1 MCLSNAPSIFKS
13 YEGDRTRDPTGKVA
27 ECVGMRGRRANPR
40 SAPGRRGR
48 SVGRGKWRRRK
59 ESPGSLKEAGNN

>member
-1 MCLSNAPSIFKS
+1 VNCPP
-13 YEGDRTRDPTGKVA
+13 DRTRDPTGKVA

-48 SVGRGKWRRRK
+48 SVGRRK
-59 ESPGSLKEAGNN
+59 VAAAQGEFRLPEGSRQQLGLLSA